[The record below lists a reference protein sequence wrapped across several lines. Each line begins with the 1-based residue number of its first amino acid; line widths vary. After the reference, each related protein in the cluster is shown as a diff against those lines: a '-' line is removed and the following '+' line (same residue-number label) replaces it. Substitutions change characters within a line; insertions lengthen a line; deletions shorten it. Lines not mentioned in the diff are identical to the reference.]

1 MNITI
6 TPSDPSPANV
16 GQYFS
21 LECSVDDVQ
30 HDPLFEWSFG
40 TGRDSLPTGVTASR
54 VINSNNTYSSI
65 LIFCP
70 LQASHAGMYT
80 CQFGTPVGGNE
91 VSTMIAINNDS
102 SPSAFVEVT
111 DYGNSRI
118 SIGRDHTFRCDLTHD
133 GTSSVAT
140 YQWRK
145 DGTLLTKS
153 GPLLTLSFLRLSDAG
168 QYTCEVTVGSKSY
181 CGKNDITLQSKEL

>member
-1 MNITI
+1 MVIQEFLLAVIT
-6 TPSDPSPANV
+6 
-16 GQYFS
+16 
-21 LECSVDDVQ
+21 L
-30 HDPLFEWSFG
+30 L
-40 TGRDSLPTGVTASR
+40 GV
-54 VINSNNTYSSI
+54 
-65 LIFCP
+65 
-70 LQASHAGMYT
+70 H
-80 CQFGTPVGGNE
+80 
-91 VSTMIAINNDS
+91 
-102 SPSAFVEVT
+102 
-111 DYGNSRI
+111 
-118 SIGRDHTFRCDLTHD
+118 DLTHD